1 MPNELNNSYD
11 LLGSAVALVASIG
24 RLRAPHF
31 ACAPKT
37 SPKLLYQSWRCFGR
51 DDSVPRFRPG
61 KATTFFLVFIQ
72 DWMHRQR
79 WGTLFPVC
87 AIVNSE
93 PSLPELPC
101 PWLGEWVRLVPF
113 QSGSNIFPS
122 VYPLRVRQCEA
133 CSVYFRPTKV
143 ALPPHALQVCDRSA
157 W

>member
-79 WGTLFPVC
+79 WGNPLSGVCNCEQRTQPSGVTLPLAWRVGAPC
-87 AIVNSE
+87 SISE
-93 PSLPELPC
+93 RVEYLSL
-101 PWLGEWVRLVPF
+101 GV
-113 QSGSNIFPS
+113 
-122 VYPLRVRQCEA
+122 
-133 CSVYFRPTKV
+133 PTKSSPMRGV
-143 ALPPHALQVCDRSA
+143 LCVFPAD
-157 W
+157 

>member
-1 MPNELNNSYD
+1 MPNELNNTYD

-37 SPKLLYQSWRCFGR
+37 SPKPLYQSWRCFGR
-51 DDSVPRFRPG
+51 DDTVPRFRPG
-61 KATTFFLVFIQ
+61 KAPRFSLSSSRIGCIAR
-72 DWMHRQR
+72 DC
-79 WGTLFPVC
+79 GGILFPVC

-93 PSLPELPC
+93 PSVPELPC

-143 ALPPHALQVCDRSA
+143 ALPPHALQVL
-157 W
+157 